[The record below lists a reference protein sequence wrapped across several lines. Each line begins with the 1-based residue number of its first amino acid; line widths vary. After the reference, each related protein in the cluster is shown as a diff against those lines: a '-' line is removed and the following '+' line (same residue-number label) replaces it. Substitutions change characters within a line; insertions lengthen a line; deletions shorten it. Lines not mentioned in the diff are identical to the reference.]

1 MKICVLQPDYARS
14 TVDYQHY
21 DPARDLAR
29 LVPEHEVHHVALDK
43 RSTYRQLK
51 ALAGAGYDIFVN
63 LCEGY
68 LEWDIPSID
77 VIHTLELLHLPYT
90 GPTPTLYNPTKPLMK
105 YVAHTVGVPSAAH
118 VLVRAA
124 HADADLA
131 RAATT
136 LRFPLFVKPSEAG
149 DSLGIDAQARV
160 ADAVALRAQVDKLL
174 PEYPELLVEEYI
186 AGREFTVLVVADPD
200 GGCEAFRPVEYRF
213 ASGAPF
219 KTYAHKTSELHPEA
233 NVAVTDA
240 PLADRLKA
248 AACAVFGGFNAVGY
262 ARMDFRM
269 NAAGELFFL
278 EVNFACSV
286 FYADGYEGSADYI
299 VRHDG
304 IGQRGFLLR
313 IIAEG
318 IARHAR
324 RQTCYEMRGSAIS
337 GYGIYAV
344 RAIAAGETI
353 FRGEGRSQ
361 RITTRPHVRAHWTDA
376 QRELFKH
383 YAYPLS
389 DEVYVLWSDEPSD
402 WAPQN
407 HSCSPNTGF
416 RGLDVV
422 ALQDIAA
429 DTELTIDFAELLN
442 EEAASFPCRCGSA
455 ACRGTIRGTPGNS
468 VTRRIARPQ
477 AESGN
482 SI

>member
-1 MKICVLQPDYARS
+1 MKICVLQPDYSRS
-14 TVDYQHY
+14 EVDYKNY
-21 DPARDLAR
+21 DPTRDLAR
-29 LVPEHEVHHVALDK
+29 LLPEHEVHHVALNK
-43 RSTYRQLK
+43 LSTYRQLK
-51 ALAGAGYDIFVN
+51 ELSREGYDIFVN

-90 GPTPTLYNPTKPLMK
+90 GATPTIYNPTKPLMK
-105 YVAHTVGVPSAAH
+105 YVAHTVGVTSPAH
-118 VLVRAA
+118 VPVR
-124 HADADLA
+124 ADADVEHA
-131 RAATT
+131 IAA

-149 DSLGIDAQARV
+149 DSLGIDAQAMV
-160 ADAVALRAQVDKLL
+160 ADVAALRAQVSKLL

-186 AGREFTVLVVADPD
+186 DGREFTVLVVAEPD
-200 GGCEAFRPVEYRF
+200 GGCSAFRPVEYLF
-213 ASGAPF
+213 PSETQF

-233 NVAVTDA
+233 NVAVTDDA
-240 PLADRLKA
+240 LAERLKA
-248 AACAVFGGFNAVGY
+248 AACGVFTGFNAVGY

-269 NAAGELFFL
+269 NVAGELFFL
-278 EVNFACSV
+278 EVNFACSL

-299 VRHDG
+299 VKHDG
-304 IGQRGFLLR
+304 VGQRGFALR

-324 RQTCYEMRGSAIS
+324 RQKCYEMRGSAIS
-337 GYGIYAV
+337 GYGIYAL
-344 RAIAAGETI
+344 RAIAAGETV

-361 RITTRPHVRAHWTDA
+361 RIITRPYVRAHWSEA

-389 DEVYVLWSDEPSD
+389 DEVYVLWSDDPTD

-407 HSCSPNTGF
+407 HCCAPNTGF

-422 ALQDIAA
+422 ALHDIAA

-442 EEAASFPCRCGSA
+442 EEAATFPCRCGAA

-468 VTRRIARPQ
+468 LTARLPGKLGR
-477 AESGN
+477 A
-482 SI
+482 

>member
-1 MKICVLQPDYARS
+1 MKICVLQPDYSRS
-14 TVDYQHY
+14 EVDYKHY
-21 DPARDLAR
+21 DPPRDLAR
-29 LVPEHEVHHVALDK
+29 LLPEHEVHHVALNK
-43 RSTYRQLK
+43 LSTYRQLK
-51 ALAGAGYDIFVN
+51 ELSREGYDIFVN

-77 VIHTLELLHLPYT
+77 VIHTLELLNLPYT
-90 GPTPTLYNPTKPLMK
+90 GATPTIYNPTKPLMK
-105 YVAHTVGVPSAAH
+105 YVAHTVGVTSPAH
-118 VLVRAA
+118 VLVRADGDVEQA
-124 HADADLA
+124 T
-131 RAATT
+131 AA

-149 DSLGIDAQARV
+149 DSLGIDAQAMV
-160 ADAVALRAQVDKLL
+160 ADPAALRAQVSKLL

-186 AGREFTVLVVADPD
+186 DGREFTVLVVAEPD
-200 GGCEAFRPVEYRF
+200 GSCSAFRPVEYLF
-213 ASGAPF
+213 PSDTHF

-233 NVAVTDA
+233 NVGVMDDA
-240 PLADRLKA
+240 LTERLKR
-248 AACAVFGGFNAVGY
+248 AACAVFTGFNAVGY

-278 EVNFACSV
+278 EVNFACSL

-299 VRHDG
+299 VKHDG
-304 IGQRGFLLR
+304 VGQRGFALR

-318 IARHAR
+318 IARHVR
-324 RQTCYEMRGSAIS
+324 RQKCYEMRGSAIS
-337 GYGIYAV
+337 GYGIYAL

-361 RITTRPHVRAHWTDA
+361 RIITRPYVRAHWSEA

-389 DEVYVLWSDEPSD
+389 DEVYVLWSDDPTD

-407 HSCSPNTGF
+407 HCCAPNTGF

-422 ALQDIAA
+422 ALHDIAA

-442 EEAASFPCRCGSA
+442 EEAATFPCRCGAA

-468 VTRRIARPQ
+468 LTARLPGKLGR
-477 AESGN
+477 A
-482 SI
+482 